1 MRMLCVDIMCPVTW
15 PLTLPATVISSFT
28 PDGVNSFMLTE
39 LVFSF
44 PSKSSS
50 FSIIV

>member
-1 MRMLCVDIMCPVTW
+1 MSSLAPCG
-15 PLTLPATVISSFT
+15 LNSVI
-28 PDGVNSFMLTE
+28 LTE

-50 FSIIV
+50 FSKIRFHLIAGQKQTS